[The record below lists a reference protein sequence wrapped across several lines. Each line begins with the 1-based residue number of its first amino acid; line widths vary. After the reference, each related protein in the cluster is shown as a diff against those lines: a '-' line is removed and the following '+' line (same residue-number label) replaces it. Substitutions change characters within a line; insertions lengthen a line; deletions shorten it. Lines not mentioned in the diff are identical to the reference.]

1 MAVSYSIILR
11 KDKTNGKGE
20 HPLYLRISEN
30 RRSSYKA
37 LGIHVAPLLWDS
49 ERQQVKRGY
58 PNSARVN
65 NHLTT
70 ELANVQGKAI
80 EMMTANKEVSAR
92 RIKEAVTRKAS
103 DSFIEHFESYLDWLK
118 RENKAGTHDKA
129 WATLSKLKQYVPTRN
144 LSFADIDVD
153 FLRTYERYLRDEL
166 GNSVNTIHSNL
177 KIFRKLFHQAYRNG
191 TITAEQ
197 NPFLRYKLRTERTTK
212 DYVTED
218 ELVRLEALEIP
229 ERFMM
234 NHHRLM
240 YVFACYSGGLRISDI
255 LQLCWQH
262 FNGTHLEIST
272 HKTGEPVTIK
282 LPTRALEI
290 LTFYKPLTGEKP
302 TNFVFPCLDNDVDY
316 SDSRV
321 LFRALSSGTAYAN
334 KNLKTLAQR
343 AGIDKSLSFHTSRHT
358 FATRALRKGVRMEY
372 VSKLMGHTT
381 LKTTQVY
388 AKIVNEELDRAM
400 DVFD

>member
-1 MAVSYSIILR
+1 MAASYNIPLR
-11 KDKTNGKGE
+11 KDKLNSKGE
-20 HPLYLRISEN
+20 HPLYLRITEN

-37 LGIHVAPLLWDS
+37 LGIYVLPELWDS
-49 ERQQVKRGY
+49 KRQQVKRGY
-58 PNSARVN
+58 ANSARVN
-65 NHLTT
+65 TFLAK

-80 EMMTANKEVSAR
+80 DMMTANKEVSAR
-92 RIKEAVTRKAS
+92 RIMNAVTRKTS
-103 DSFIEHFESYLDWLK
+103 ESFIHYFENYLDWLQ
-118 RENKAGTHDKA
+118 RENKAGTYDKA
-129 WATLSKLKQYVPTRN
+129 WATLSKLKQYLPAPK
-144 LSFADIDVD
+144 LSFTDVDID
-153 FLRTYERYLRDEL
+153 FLRVYECYLRDEL

-177 KIFRKLFHQAYRNG
+177 KIFRKLFHQAYRDG
-191 TITAEQ
+191 IITAEQ
-197 NPFLRYKLRTERTTK
+197 NPFLRYKLRTERTIK
-212 DYVTED
+212 DYVTEE
-218 ELVRLEALEIP
+218 ELARLEALEIP
-229 ERFMM
+229 QNFMM

-255 LQLCWQH
+255 LQLRWQNY
-262 FNGTHLEIST
+262 NGTHLIVNT

-290 LTFYKPLTGEKP
+290 LIFYKSLTGEK
-302 TNFVFPCLDNDVDY
+302 TGNFIFPCLDNDLDY
-316 SDSRV
+316 SNSRV

-334 KNLKTLAQR
+334 KNLKTLAQQAR
-343 AGIDKSLSFHTSRHT
+343 IDKSLSFHTSRHT

-381 LKTTQVY
+381 LKTTQIY